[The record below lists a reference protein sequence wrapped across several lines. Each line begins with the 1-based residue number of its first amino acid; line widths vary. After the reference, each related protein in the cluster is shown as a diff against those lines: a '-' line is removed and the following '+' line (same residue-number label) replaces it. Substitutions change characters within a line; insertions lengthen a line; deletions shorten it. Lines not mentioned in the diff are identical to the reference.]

1 MALALIP
8 REGLVVLQKK
18 RLEHL
23 KAKETGN
30 ANGRF
35 WPKCVRDVAKACPR
49 DVPGSPL
56 GKLLGDSVKLQ
67 NAYLFAIRSSKL
79 ADGEPELVTA
89 ARLFERLLRSEP
101 AVPPFQFAADDL
113 QHVASWRSL
122 YPAGSQLTALLL
134 IGLLAFL
141 TKRHQ
146 GSLPGKP
153 PTLQLLRERYR
164 SIPQSVPPS
173 KVDAALLSIYT
184 QQMQEQSRVTGSHI
198 LEAHARG
205 ATIPAGPPHA
215 TTGRPPL
222 TGAEKERPIR
232 FATREAFEPTPELWM
247 HGDDDHRPTSIG
259 IPACA
264 HCRSW
269 LFDTESCPACLDGKL
284 VAAFAHKPPGE
295 EMGRFEIVPLSTRH
309 DGPIVTEEQKK
320 YRVYVPFDPAEK
332 AKTTEA
338 RKATMPAEQPWCV
351 VADFVRW
358 QILRGGIF
366 LRVLTIVLP

>member
-1 MALALIP
+1 MALRLIP

-23 KAKETGN
+23 KETEN
-30 ANGRF
+30 TNGRF
-35 WPKCVRDVAKACPR
+35 WPTCVRSVASACPR

-56 GKLLGDSVKLQ
+56 GKLLEDSVKLKK
-67 NAYLFAIRSSKL
+67 AYFKAIETTKL
-79 ADGEPELVTA
+79 ADDEPELATA
-89 ARLFERLLRSEP
+89 TRLFQQLLSAP
-101 AVPPFQFAADDL
+101 ADSATETYTPGDL
-113 QHVASWRSL
+113 QHLACWRTL
-122 YPAGSQLTALLL
+122 HPGGSQITTLML

-141 TKRHQ
+141 TKSQLGNPRATQ
-146 GSLPGKP
+146 PSLRS
-153 PTLQLLRERYR
+153 LRRRYSDSSLR
-164 SIPQSVPPS
+164 DVPLS
-173 KVDAALLSIYT
+173 KVDASLLSVYT
-184 QQMQEQSRVTGSHI
+184 QQMQEQSRAYGSHL

-205 ATIPAGPPHA
+205 ATLPAGPPHA

-222 TGAEKERPIR
+222 THAEKMRPIR

-259 IPACA
+259 IPACT

-309 DGPIVTEEQKK
+309 DGPIVTEAQKK

-338 RKATMPAEQPWCV
+338 RKVTMPAEQPWCV

-366 LRVLTIVLP
+366 LRVLTIAFP